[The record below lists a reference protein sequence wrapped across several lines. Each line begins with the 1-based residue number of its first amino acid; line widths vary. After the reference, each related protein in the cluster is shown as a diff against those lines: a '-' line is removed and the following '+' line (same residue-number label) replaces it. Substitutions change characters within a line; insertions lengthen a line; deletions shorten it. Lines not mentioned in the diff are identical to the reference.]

1 MFKEGKIMS
10 TNSKNNQILVDYF
23 SQGIKP
29 QNVKTLGMEIEHF
42 ICYED
47 TLEAVAYEEHIG
59 VSHII
64 NELSYRYPDARLSL
78 SGPLLG
84 FETDKFSITIEP
96 AAQLEISIF
105 PHEKISS
112 IESIYKRFRN
122 NLDEIIT
129 PLGLKCITLGYQPKS
144 KVADLPLI
152 PKKRYELMDM
162 HFKKTGNHGINM
174 MRGTA
179 SVQLSIDYYSNDDF
193 REKFQA
199 AYFLG
204 PYLKLLSDNSPM
216 FEGEKNTKNMLRSRI
231 WEDVD
236 KDRCF
241 IVPNAMKPDYSFNDY
256 ADYILNMPTIFL
268 PKTLTGNDDTYTE
281 FKTCEENLNGNEL
294 NEEYISHFL
303 SMPFPDV
310 RLKNYIEIRYADS
323 LPVDEAISYIALLK
337 GIFYNEKA
345 LAYITNY
352 IKEKNITETDII
364 NTTHNLYEKGFDGD
378 FYDMS
383 VREAHKLF
391 FNFAKEYLDES
402 EKLYLKALEEKHG
415 IN

>member
-1 MFKEGKIMS
+1 MNDIL
-10 TNSKNNQILVDYF
+10 KNKQILTDYF
-23 SQGIKP
+23 KQGCKNPDIHS
-29 QNVKTLGMEIEHF
+29 LGMEIEHI

-47 TLEAVAYEEHIG
+47 TLEAVKYEGQVG
-59 VSHII
+59 VSYII

-84 FETDKFSITIEP
+84 FDTDKFSITIEP

-105 PHEKISS
+105 PNERISS
-112 IESIYKRFRN
+112 IENIYNRFRN

-144 KVADLPLI
+144 KVNELPLI
-152 PKKRYELMDM
+152 PKRRYELMDM

-204 PYLKLLSDNSPM
+204 PYLKLLCDNSPTY
-216 FEGEKNTKNMLRSRI
+216 EGENNTKNMLRSRI
-231 WEDVD
+231 WDDVD
-236 KDRCF
+236 KDRCT
-241 IVPNAMKPDYSFNDY
+241 IVPNAMKPDYSFDDY

-268 PKTLTGNDDTYTE
+268 PKSITGTEDIYTD
-281 FKTCEENLNGNEL
+281 FKSCAENLNGNEL
-294 NEEYISHFL
+294 NEEYIRHFL
-303 SMPFPDV
+303 SMAFPDV

-323 LPVDEAISYIALLK
+323 LPGDEALSYIALLK
-337 GIFYNEKA
+337 GIFYNKKA
-345 LAYITNY
+345 MDFISNY
-352 IKEKNITETDII
+352 IKNNKITESDII
-364 NTTHNLYEKGFDGD
+364 KTTNNLYDNGFDGM
-378 FYDMS
+378 FYDMN
-383 VREAHKLF
+383 VKEAHKLF

-402 EKLYLKALEEKHG
+402 EVNYLKALEEKHG